1 MKSYQVRIWE
11 IRAGKAKTK
20 RTWEVRWKV
29 AHVPKSKTYTNKEQA
44 KNFLSDLRQ
53 AARNGEAFD
62 TETGLPDSMVE
73 AEEEARRTWFEFAK
87 AYVLAYWPDAA
98 AKTRDSLT
106 DALSTVTPVLVE
118 DDAGEGP
125 AANVMRAALRTVAFL
140 PEARRA
146 EPAPEIAAALKWLER
161 WSLPM
166 PEVAKSDVA
175 QRGLSALGL
184 RMDGKKA
191 ATNTYRRKRAV
202 FFNALQYA
210 VDLGEIDENP
220 LTKIRTKRKKGR
232 KTSSVKKVDRRT
244 LVNTR
249 QGRELLAA
257 VSYVGRTQGPQMRGL
272 FACMYYGALRPEETA
287 GLREEDCDFLKG
299 DDEEWEGRWGTM
311 NLTNARPQVGKRWTN
326 SGEAFDERG
335 LKHRDDD
342 DVRPVPAPPVLV
354 RILREHVQE
363 FGAAPD
369 GRLFRTRNGKPFSY
383 TEVNRVLQVA
393 RRLAFPPDKQAS
405 LLANTP
411 YALRHAAVST
421 QLNAGVS
428 PQNVAERAGHSV
440 EVLLKVYAGCLDG
453 DTERM
458 NKLIEAALNPDDD

>member
-1 MKSYQVRIWE
+1 MKSYKVRFWE
-11 IRAGKAKTK
+11 IRPGKAKTK

-29 AHVPKSKTYTNKEQA
+29 GNTERSETYANKEQA
-44 KNFLSDLRQ
+44 KNRLSDLRQ
-53 AARNGEAFD
+53 AAKDGEAFD
-62 TETGLPDSMVE
+62 TETGLPDSMIE
-73 AEEEARRTWFEFAK
+73 PEEEKHRTWFESAQ

-106 DALSTVTPVLVE
+106 DALATVTPVLVA
-118 DDAGEGP
+118 DDAGERP
-125 AANVMRAALRTVAFL
+125 DTKVLRAALRTVAFV
-140 PEARRA
+140 PEGRRA
-146 EPAPEIAAALKWLER
+146 DPSPAMAAALRWLER

-166 PEVAKSDVA
+166 PELTKSDVA
-175 QRGLSALGL
+175 QRGLTALGL
-184 RMDGKKA
+184 RMDGQKA

-202 FFNALQYA
+202 FYNALQYA
-210 VDLGEIDENP
+210 VDLGEIEENP
-220 LTKIRTKRKKGR
+220 LTKIRSKRKKGK
-232 KTSSVKKVDRRT
+232 KTSSVKRVDRRT

-249 QGRELLAA
+249 QGRELVTA
-257 VSYVGRTQGPQMRGL
+257 VSYVGRTQGPNMRGL

-287 GLREEDCDFLKG
+287 ALRGEDCDFLKG
-299 DDEEWEGRWGTM
+299 DDEEWEGCWGTM
-311 NLTNARPQVGKRWTN
+311 NLAKSRPEAGKRWTD
-326 SGEAFDERG
+326 SGEAYDERG

-342 DVRPVPAPPVLV
+342 DVRPVPAPPILV
-354 RILREHVQE
+354 RILREHVKE
-363 FGAAPD
+363 FGVTPD
-369 GRLFRTRNGKPFSY
+369 GRLFRTSRGKPYSY
-383 TEVNRVLQVA
+383 TEINRVLQMA

-458 NKLIEAALNPDDD
+458 NKLIEAALNRDEV